1 MLFFSKDLSLE
12 EKNTYLNCLAFIL
25 NVGKSNNEAKKEY
38 METQMAEMG
47 MSSKDVKKI
56 KKPLK
61 ADDIIKQIKTIADNK
76 VKRFMLR
83 EMILL
88 AIADHELTDDE
99 ISTIYKIGTKS
110 GIKEEKISDL
120 FLWAAKGIEWQI
132 EGTQLVEE
140 EL

>member
-25 NVGKSNNEAKKEY
+25 NIGKSNNEAKKEY
-38 METQMAEMG
+38 METQVAEMG

-61 ADDIIKQIKTIADNK
+61 GDDIIKQIKVIADIK
-76 VKRFMLR
+76 VKRFILR